1 MTGVGVGWIKANWFL
16 LLVLATLA
24 GAFFLLRSQPSD
36 VGSLDE
42 LNTMLAGG
50 RPTVVTF
57 YSNF

>member
-1 MTGVGVGWIKANWFL
+1 MTWATGWIRDNWLL
-16 LLVLATLA
+16 LLVLAVLA

-36 VGSLDE
+36 VGSPDD
-42 LNTMLAGG
+42 LNRMLTGG